1 MAGVSGQIVE
11 KLGIW
16 KNSRAVPKTHEHAR
30 QTLNEKG
37 IVVDAL
43 LRYALSSQP
52 FIYKGFP
59 LLKPYILAPPLR
71 KRSNSDFKTL
81 HPLPALVA
89 LIRPQRMYLKKV
101 GLVILRY

>member
-1 MAGVSGQIVE
+1 MSEQGVE
-11 KLGIW
+11 KLGGL
-16 KNSRAVPKTHEHAR
+16 KNPQVLRVTHEHAG

-37 IVVDAL
+37 IAVDAL
-43 LRYALSSQP
+43 LRYAISSQP

-59 LLKPYILAPPLR
+59 LLKPYITLPPLR
-71 KRSNSDFKTL
+71 KRINSDFKTL
-81 HPLPALVA
+81 HPLPAFVA